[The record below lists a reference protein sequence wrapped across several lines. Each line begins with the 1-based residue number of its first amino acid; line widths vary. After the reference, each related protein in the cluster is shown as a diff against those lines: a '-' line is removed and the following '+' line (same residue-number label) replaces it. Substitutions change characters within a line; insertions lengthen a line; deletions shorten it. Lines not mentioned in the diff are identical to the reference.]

1 MPPEGPG
8 MVVSYFQVTLICLV
22 PYLVSQRV
30 WLLHLSKSS
39 RYTMNLFLSVHT
51 LCIVLLMLG
60 FIVRI
65 NCSASCCFSIM
76 LLSLSENAEL
86 LVELVEPEALWVY
99 LRHE

>member
-1 MPPEGPG
+1 
-8 MVVSYFQVTLICLV
+8 MVVSYYQVTLICQV

-39 RYTMNLFLSVHT
+39 RYTMYLFLSVHT
-51 LCIVLLMLG
+51 LCIVCLCWVLLY
-60 FIVRI
+60 VTAAKHHAVSR
-65 NCSASCCFSIM
+65 SM

-99 LRHE
+99 LRHK